1 MGILYSASSN
11 KGLIRYSDADY
22 GGDLQDRKSTSG
34 MVFTLFGGSI
44 SWASTK
50 QKTVAT
56 ATVVAEYVALMPA
69 IKEALWLKQLFK
81 EILIPIGLI
90 EVKTDAQGAM
100 DLATN
105 ARFSQK
111 TKHIDI
117 RYYFIRDHINTKE
130 INLKH
135 VPTREMTADI
145 LTKPLP
151 RPAFELLRSKLGLIS
166 LTNVEPRL

>member
-1 MGILYSASSN
+1 
-11 KGLIRYSDADY
+11 
-22 GGDLQDRKSTSG
+22 
-34 MVFTLFGGSI
+34 
-44 SWASTK
+44 
-50 QKTVAT
+50 
-56 ATVVAEYVALMPA
+56 MPA
-69 IKEALWLKQLFK
+69 IKEALWLKQLFE
-81 EILIPIGLI
+81 EISIPIGLI

-117 RYYFIRDHINTKE
+117 RHYFIRDHINTKE
-130 INLKH
+130 IDLKH
-135 VPTREMTADI
+135 VPTREITANI

-166 LTNVEPRL
+166 LTDVEPRL